1 MKLLFSLILVLF
13 LQNSF
18 AETYYISP
26 AGNDETGTGSQ
37 RNPWK
42 TLYKAASAVTKAGNT
57 IHVKAGIYIE
67 TRQIALAVGV
77 SIEGEGVSS
86 VIKSSLTDDWKEILL
101 LRSEEGTMGD
111 QHISNL
117 KFDGQNLST
126 FWAINVSGRSNV
138 SIYDCTILDF
148 KDRAV
153 IFDGRN
159 DNVPGPPAVYAT
171 GNKFYNNT
179 VSNCAA
185 YNTAN
190 GIYGRGCLNIGGQDG
205 MLIYNNIF
213 TQNQRPHGYNGYLI
227 KYSNDGYLKGVKI
240 YNNVL
245 TKIPFNGDY
254 GGDNGWDFAIE
265 FWNIEGGMEIYG
277 NKIQGAVDLVNTSKG
292 KHNYGVWIHDN
303 VISQQVL
310 NKHFESGIIFEVS
323 TEAVLVEKN
332 IFRKISGGIIFYA
345 QENTVLNDIVIR
357 DNRFEELGRN
367 TGNGNN
373 GSGINLNCGTLLG
386 NENHYSL
393 SNLTIYNNSIIAA
406 DNNSPFYGIEI
417 TGASLV
423 TNVKIQKNTIRNF
436 AAACIVANPASVIDT
451 FVVEENILSGNGN
464 NNDPFY
470 VRGKPDNYSF
480 IKNTKTNVRSGSK
493 QGFNLREHLLRPVYH
508 EAKNINP
515 LEYIALV
522 SLIIFLW
529 FVRKENIYAFSA
541 GLVYSI
547 VYLILNLEK
556 VLTGQACFIFYFT
569 AMCIYGWVMWSKRDR
584 KKHRIVRIS
593 SSSKKE
599 WAGQLLFF
607 SLFFVVNFFALAYYK
622 RYFLP
627 GSIPLADAF
636 IYASSFIAMWLFAK
650 KKTEAWL
657 WWIAAS
663 AVAIPTYFVKHY
675 LFFAGYQ
682 FIPLMMAVWGM
693 YKWKRR
699 MAMRK
704 NSGNKKYRPSPAKS

>member
-1 MKLLFSLILVLF
+1 MKLIFSLVLILFFQTGL
-13 LQNSF
+13 

-42 TLYKAASAVTKAGNT
+42 TLYRAALVVTKPGNI
-57 IHVKAGIYIE
+57 IHVGAGVYSE
-67 TRQIALAVGV
+67 TRQIILAVGV
-77 SIEGEGVSS
+77 SIEGEGFSS
-86 VIKSSLTDDWKEILL
+86 VIKSSLTDDWKEILS
-101 LRSEEGTMGD
+101 LRSEEGTNGD

-126 FWAINVSGRSNV
+126 FWAIYVSGRSNV
-138 SIYDCTILDF
+138 SIYDCTIIDF
-148 KDRAV
+148 KDRGV

-159 DNVPGPPAVYAT
+159 DNVAGPPAIYAT

-227 KYSNDGYLKGVKI
+227 KYSNDGYLKAVKI
-240 YNNVL
+240 YNNTL
-245 TKIPFNGDY
+245 TKIPFHGNY

-277 NKIQGAVDLVNTSKG
+277 NTIQGAVDLVNTNKG

-303 VISQQVL
+303 VISQQTL

-323 TEAVLVEKN
+323 TESVLVEKN

-345 QENTVLNDIVIR
+345 QENTVLSDIVIR
-357 DNRFEELGRN
+357 DNRFEDLGRN

-373 GSGINLNCGTLLG
+373 GSGINFNCGTLLG
-386 NENHYSL
+386 NEDHYSL
-393 SNLTIYNNSIIAA
+393 SKLTIYNNTILAA
-406 DNNSPFYGIEI
+406 DNNVPFYGIEI
-417 TGASLV
+417 TGASSV
-423 TNVKIQKNTIRNF
+423 TNVNIRKNTITNF
-436 AAACIVANPASVIDT
+436 SAACIVANPASVIDT
-451 FVVEENILSGNGN
+451 FIVEENILSGNGN

-480 IKNTKTNVRSGSK
+480 KKNTKTNPGLGSNR
-493 QGFNLREHLLRPVYH
+493 GFSFREHLLRPVYH

-515 LEYIALV
+515 LEYIALA

-529 FVRKENIYAFSA
+529 FVRKENIYAFPA

-547 VYLILNLEK
+547 TYLILNLENE
-556 VLTGQACFIFYFT
+556 LWGQALFTLYFT
-569 AMCIYGWVMWSKRDR
+569 GMFIYGWTRWLKRDR

-593 SSSKKE
+593 SSASKE
-599 WAGQLLFF
+599 WVLHLILFTLFF
-607 SLFFVVNFFALAYYK
+607 AVTFFALTYYK
-622 RYFLP
+622 PYFSR
-627 GSIPLADAF
+627 GSVPLADGF
-636 IYASSFIAMWLFAK
+636 IYAASFTGMWLITK
-650 KKTEAWL
+650 KKTESWL
-657 WWIAAS
+657 WLIAAS
-663 AVAIPTYFVKHY
+663 AVAIPTYFTKHY

-682 FIPLMMAVWGM
+682 FIPLMMAAWGM

-699 MAMRK
+699 MVLRK
-704 NSGNKKYRPSPAKS
+704 NSKDKK